1 MISST
6 GNSANHSYSTEK
18 MGTEQCD
25 LYEKTAQV
33 GSECCLDN
41 EQRMLGSVLTNSV
54 IDENSNQVS
63 VNLTENSVIQLPEL
77 PHP

>member
-1 MISST
+1 
-6 GNSANHSYSTEK
+6 

-41 EQRMLGSVLTNSV
+41 KQRMLGSVLLTNSV

-63 VNLTENSVIQLPEL
+63 MTMTENSVIQVPEL

>member
-1 MISST
+1 
-6 GNSANHSYSTEK
+6 

-25 LYEKTAQV
+25 LYEKTAQF

-41 EQRMLGSVLTNSV
+41 EQKMLGSVLTNSV

-63 VNLTENSVIQLPEL
+63 VNMTELLFNCLNYLILRKFLSDFRKCMSSTKYL
-77 PHP
+77 